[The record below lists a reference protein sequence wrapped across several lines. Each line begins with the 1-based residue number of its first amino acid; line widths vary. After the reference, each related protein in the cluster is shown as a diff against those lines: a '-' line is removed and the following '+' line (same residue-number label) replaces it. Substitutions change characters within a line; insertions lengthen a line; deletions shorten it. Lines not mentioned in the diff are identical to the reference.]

1 VVRETARLAVA
12 TEATLLEGLPKKDRP
27 ALAKLL
33 AKLAANLEQNQD
45 SPPAHNPP
53 SPSVPQT
60 LRNAEQADRC
70 GNSRLPDRSW
80 SPIRQSGAG
89 RRL

>member
-45 SPPAHNPP
+45 SPA
-53 SPSVPQT
+53 S
-60 LRNAEQADRC
+60 A
-70 GNSRLPDRSW
+70 
-80 SPIRQSGAG
+80 
-89 RRL
+89 